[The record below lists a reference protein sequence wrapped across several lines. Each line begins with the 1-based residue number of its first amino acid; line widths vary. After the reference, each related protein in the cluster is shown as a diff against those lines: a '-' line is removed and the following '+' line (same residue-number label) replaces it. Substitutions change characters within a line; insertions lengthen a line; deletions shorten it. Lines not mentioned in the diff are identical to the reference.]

1 MAYADHL
8 RRYFPAV
15 RGVTYL
21 NTAYAGALPEAAAS
35 AMQTVYAQACAEGRL
50 EPVHTSRLAVVRQQV
65 REQLAHLFHTSAD
78 RIALTMGTAH
88 GLGLVL
94 WGSPLQA
101 GDEVLYAGLG
111 DADALLP
118 LYAFAQRR
126 GVVVRTLSGNLDGEA
141 LLAQA
146 GANITPRTR
155 AMICAHVA
163 HQSGRRMPVE
173 ALAEVCRARGVL
185 LIVDGAYGA
194 GADPIALEESGIP
207 IYVLDGRRWLCG
219 PFGVGAVVVHPDV
232 WSVLQPAW
240 TGEPALAD
248 PSALDAW
255 GSFLLAPD
263 ARRFELAW
271 GDPAQW
277 TGWLESLRFLR
288 GQAGW
293 DLVFTR
299 VRGLSGQAM
308 EGLLDLP
315 HVRVL
320 TPRDARAGMLVLEAA
335 GREAAAWAEDAR
347 AHGIEVGISPDGRSL
362 RISFGLYNH
371 EDDVERF
378 VKWLKQARA

>member
-50 EPVHTSRLAVVRQQV
+50 EPVHAQRLAAVRQQV
-65 REQLAHLFHTSAD
+65 REQLAHLFHTDAE
-78 RIALTMGTAH
+78 RIALTTGTAH
-88 GLGLVL
+88 GLGMVL
-94 WGSPLQA
+94 WALPLRA
-101 GDEVLYAGLG
+101 GDEVVYAGLG
-111 DADALLP
+111 DADAVLP

-126 GVVVRTLSGNLDGEA
+126 GVVTRRLSGSLDADA
-141 LLAQA
+141 LVAQA
-146 GANITPRTR
+146 GASITPRTR
-155 AMICAHVA
+155 AMICAHVDP
-163 HQSGRRMPVE
+163 QSGRRLPVE
-173 ALAEVCRARGVL
+173 ALAELCRARGIL
-185 LIVDGAYGA
+185 LIVDGSYGA
-194 GADPIALEESGIP
+194 GADPITLEESGIP
-207 IYVLDGRRWLCG
+207 VYVVDGRRWLCG
-219 PFGVGAVVVHPDV
+219 PFGVGAVVVSPDV
-232 WSVLQPAW
+232 WSMLQPAW
-240 TGEPALAD
+240 TGEPALAS

-263 ARRFELAW
+263 ARRFELAS
-271 GDPAQW
+271 GDLAPW

-308 EGLLDLP
+308 ERLLDLP
-315 HVRVL
+315 HVRVM
-320 TPRDARAGMLVLEAA
+320 TPRDARVGMLALEVA
-335 GREAAAWAEDAR
+335 GREAGACAEDAR
-347 AHGIEVGISPDGRSL
+347 AHGIEVGISPDGRWI

-378 VKWLKQARA
+378 VKWLEQVRA